1 MNTHY
6 PEQIPLY
13 VAGQLNADERAAL
26 EQHLHGCPDCQAE
39 LRFWRELATEVVA
52 SSASTRAPADLAD
65 RAIKRIQAP
74 SPLVR
79 TLLSSFSLLRA
90 QAYLVRSEMWPASAA
105 VMALGVIVSLLSRQ
119 TGVISFIAPL
129 MAAASLAS
137 LYGPQ
142 NDPASELMLSTPVS
156 PWKVLLARL
165 TLVSGYDLLL
175 TLAASLVLLA
185 LVPAELFGMLV
196 LSWLGPLT
204 FLSALALLLSMW
216 IGTNNA
222 ITLSYGLWIAQYI
235 WPPQTLEGS
244 VTAQIWEAFLLS
256 YRQFWQSPFLLMLLA
271 LVVMCLVLLSAR
283 RGEQALSPSLV

>member
-1 MNTHY
+1 MNIHHQ
-6 PEQIPLY
+6 EQIPLY

-26 EQHLHGCPDCQAE
+26 EQHLDGCLDCRAE
-39 LRFWRELATEVVA
+39 LSFWRELATGVTA
-52 SSASTRAPADLAD
+52 SSASIGAPTDLAD
-65 RAIKRIQAP
+65 RAIKRIHAP
-74 SPLVR
+74 SHLRR
-79 TLLSSFSLLRA
+79 TLQSSLSLLRA

-105 VMALGVIVSLLSRQ
+105 VMALGVIVALLSRQ

-142 NDPASELMLSTPVS
+142 NDPASELTLATPVS
-156 PWKVLLARL
+156 TWKVLLARL

-175 TLAASLVLLA
+175 TMAASLVLLA
-185 LVPAELFGMLV
+185 LVPSELFGMLV
-196 LSWLGPLT
+196 LAWLGPLT

-235 WPPQTLEGS
+235 WPPEMIKNT
-244 VTAQIWEAFLLS
+244 VTASLWESFLVS
-256 YRQFWQSPFLLMLLA
+256 YRQFWQSPTLLMSLAMGVVCLA
-271 LVVMCLVLLSAR
+271 LLSTR
-283 RGEQALSPSLV
+283 RGEHAFSRYPA